1 MGVSL
6 NMLLSACKNTNL
18 DFRFQILESKT
29 LEKQNL
35 NDNAQVFLVATK
47 SSC

>member
-6 NMLLSACKNTNL
+6 NMLLLARKNTNL

-35 NDNAQVFLVATK
+35 NYNAQIFWVAAK